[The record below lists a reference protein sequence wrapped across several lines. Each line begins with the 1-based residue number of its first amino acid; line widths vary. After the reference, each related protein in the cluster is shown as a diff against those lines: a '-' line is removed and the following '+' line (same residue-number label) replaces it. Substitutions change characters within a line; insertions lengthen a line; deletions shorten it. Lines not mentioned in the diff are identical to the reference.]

1 MARVVV
7 TDDSGREVLLDE
19 RVQSIHLASSH
30 SSTQMLERLQW
41 AVQDAERDQEPT
53 RRSGRRRAERLQAA

>member
-19 RVQSIHLASSH
+19 QVQAIHLATSH
-30 SSTQMLERLQW
+30 SSTQMLERVTW
-41 AVQDAERDQEPT
+41 AVQDAERDREPGEGSESEL
-53 RRSGRRRAERLQAA
+53 RGRLKAA

>member
-19 RVQSIHLASSH
+19 RVQAIHLATPH
-30 SSTQMLERLQW
+30 SSTQMIERVTW
-41 AVQDAERDQEPT
+41 AVQDAERDREPGESSE
-53 RRSGRRRAERLQAA
+53 RGPRGRLQAA

>member
-19 RVQSIHLASSH
+19 RVQAIHLA
-30 SSTQMLERLQW
+30 
-41 AVQDAERDQEPT
+41 T
-53 RRSGRRRAERLQAA
+53 RTRAPR

>member
-19 RVQSIHLASSH
+19 RIQAIHLATTH
-30 SSTQMLERLQW
+30 SSTQMIERLTW
-41 AVQDAERDQEPT
+41 AVQDAERNRDPGEGSDRGP
-53 RRSGRRRAERLQAA
+53 RERLRAA